1 MRIVLTFLLA
11 AICVVGVAQK
21 KPKKPNINKALT
33 ALEAGNLAEA
43 KTIIDLAIEHEK
55 TKDIAKT
62 WFYRGQ
68 IYAALDTA
76 NNEDGALEASLT
88 AFDKALE
95 LDPDE
100 KTISTVDFN
109 TGGIVDVASKKQGI
123 YAYYYNEAIE
133 AYNAEDF
140 EGATDNFETAFFV
153 MPSDSNSVLNAAFA
167 ASAYQDNVRA
177 EKNFNKAYEVGVRNK
192 SLFLYLYNY
201 AVTAEDYEKALGVIQ
216 NGREAYP
223 DDVDLMKYEINLYLQ
238 LEKTDEARTG
248 IEDAIA
254 ADPNNADL
262 YFSLGVL
269 KEETGDVDGALESY
283 NKAIEVDPNHFN
295 ANFNLS
301 VFTFNKANEMM
312 KERNALSYKEERK
325 INDLSTK
332 IDALLNEAL
341 PMWEKLY
348 SLKSSDA
355 QVVETL
361 GFIYTN
367 LKMND
372 KAEQMAD
379 ELDAIK
385 GN

>member
-21 KPKKPNINKALT
+21 KPKKPKISQAMT
-33 ALEAGNLAEA
+33 ELEAGNLAEA

-55 TKDIAKT
+55 TKDVAKT

-76 NNEDGALEASLT
+76 NIEEGALETSLE
-88 AFDKALE
+88 AYQRALE
-95 LDPDE
+95 LDPQE

-109 TGGIVDVASKKQGI
+109 TGGIVDIASKKQLMYG
-123 YAYYYNEAIE
+123 YYYNKAIE
-133 AYNAEDF
+133 AYQADDYKV
-140 EGATDNFETAFFV
+140 AADNFETSFFI
-153 MPSDSNSVLNAAFA
+153 MPSDSNAILNAGYSA
-167 ASAYQDNVRA
+167 AADSDNARA
-177 EKNFNKAYEVGVRNK
+177 EKNFTKAYEIGVRDK
-192 SLFLYLYNY
+192 SIFLYLYNY
-201 AVTAEDYEKALGVIQ
+201 SVTAEDYEKALGVIQ
-216 NGREAYP
+216 NGREIYP
-223 DDVDLMKYEINLYLQ
+223 DDIDLMKYEINLYLQ
-238 LEKTDEARTG
+238 LDKTDEARQG

-269 KEETGDVDGALESY
+269 KEETADIEGALEAY
-283 NKAIEVDPNHFN
+283 KKALEVDPDHFN

-301 VFTFNKANEMM
+301 VYTFNKANDLM

-325 INDLSTK
+325 INDLTKK
-332 IDALLNEAL
+332 IDVILNEAL

-348 SLKSSDA
+348 TLKSSDP

-361 GFIYTN
+361 GYIYTN

-372 KAEQMAD
+372 KAEKMAD